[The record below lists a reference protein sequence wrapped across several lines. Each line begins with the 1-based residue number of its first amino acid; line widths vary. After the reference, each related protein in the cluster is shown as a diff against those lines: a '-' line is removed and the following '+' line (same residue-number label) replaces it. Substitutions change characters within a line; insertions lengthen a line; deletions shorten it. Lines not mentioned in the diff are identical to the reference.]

1 MKIRA
6 FFDEI
11 TFGKD
16 DKCFTDGEIER
27 FYSPYLIVRIL
38 ACYQDLIPICDMVN
52 CMDLSKKDHF
62 LFLLHTVPKKKRRMV
77 YSRKSI
83 DDRVNIIGEFYGIS
97 TAKAYEYSKILTNDQ
112 IAIIQERLNNGG
124 REKN

>member
-16 DKCFTDGEIER
+16 EKCFTDGEIER
-27 FYSPYLIVRIL
+27 FYSPYLMVRIL

-52 CMDLSKKDHF
+52 CMNLSKKDHF
-62 LFLLHTVPKKKRRMV
+62 LFLISTVPKKKRRMI
-77 YSRKSI
+77 YSRKNI
-83 DDRVNIIGEFYGIS
+83 DNKINIISEFYGVS
-97 TAKAYEYSKILTNDQ
+97 TNKAIEYSRILTEDQ
-112 IAIIQERLNNGG
+112 ISIIDILINNGG
-124 REKN
+124 KEK